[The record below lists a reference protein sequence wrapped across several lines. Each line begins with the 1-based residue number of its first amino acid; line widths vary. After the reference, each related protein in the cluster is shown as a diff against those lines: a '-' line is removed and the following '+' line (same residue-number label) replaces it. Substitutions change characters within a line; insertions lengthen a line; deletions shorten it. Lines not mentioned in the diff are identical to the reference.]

1 MHWLLLTVW
10 SDLNTWYWLIVT
22 CLPNGGSVPS
32 NERKLLCTLDT
43 FAQLL
48 LTFSI
53 YHYVHWTPLH
63 NCFFTFF
70 IFACFNLSSQAKFIN
85 IIVQEKQMLK
95 MEIPDKGES
104 SDGVKHSRMESR
116 PVSLDISRNKSEFF
130 NMSDAKVN
138 KKQ

>member
-1 MHWLLLTVW
+1 M
-10 SDLNTWYWLIVT
+10 
-22 CLPNGGSVPS
+22 
-32 NERKLLCTLDT
+32 
-43 FAQLL
+43 
-48 LTFSI
+48 
-53 YHYVHWTPLH
+53 
-63 NCFFTFF
+63 
-70 IFACFNLSSQAKFIN
+70 N

-138 KKQ
+138 KKQWLQMLKSADIWLLAPTVVRFPD

>member
-1 MHWLLLTVW
+1 M
-10 SDLNTWYWLIVT
+10 
-22 CLPNGGSVPS
+22 
-32 NERKLLCTLDT
+32 
-43 FAQLL
+43 
-48 LTFSI
+48 
-53 YHYVHWTPLH
+53 H

-104 SDGVKHSRMESR
+104 SDGVKHSRVESR